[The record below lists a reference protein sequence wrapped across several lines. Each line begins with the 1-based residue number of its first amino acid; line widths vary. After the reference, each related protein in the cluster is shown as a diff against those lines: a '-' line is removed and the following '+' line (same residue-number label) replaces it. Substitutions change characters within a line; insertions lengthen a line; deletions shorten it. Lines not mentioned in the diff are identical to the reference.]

1 MKKNKYIFVL
11 GFILFSALGF
21 GIGFITSRSIDI
33 ALAIQKS
40 DPDQYKVL
48 KTFTDV
54 IGLVEKNYVEP
65 IDFDRVVEG
74 AIKGMLTVL
83 DPHTS
88 YMNKDLYKSLKEETT
103 GEFGGLGIEINVKDQ
118 MLTVVS
124 PIEDSPAFRVGV
136 KSGDQIVKIGDEF
149 TKNLSLEDAV
159 KKMRGPKGTPVKIFV
174 QRKGI
179 KNLLPFLI
187 VRDVIKVKSV
197 RYRNLGPSYGYIRL
211 AQFQD
216 DSSAEFHTAL
226 EKLGGEDGKKL
237 KGLIVDVRNN
247 PGGLLNEAI
256 RISDLFLKEDV
267 VVYTEGRLES
277 QKQKYYAH
285 DDGNEPDYPI
295 ILLVNEGS
303 ASASE
308 IVAGAL
314 QDHKRALV
322 LGKQTFGKGSVQTVL
337 PMEDG
342 DALRLTTALYYTKNG
357 RSIQAEGI
365 KPDLEVELK
374 PLKEEKE
381 KEGVLLPRIKE
392 KDLPGAI
399 KNPVNKDENAP
410 LSPDSEIESET
421 PQEPLTIK
429 SFMEMNIDEL
439 LKIDNQISEA
449 LKLLKEWDASVE
461 NKSRPT
467 DPATQ
472 MIKSEKAKAD
482 SPVPEKVKK

>member
-1 MKKNKYIFVL
+1 MKKKSLSWFVTFIFFSAVGFGL
-11 GFILFSALGF
+11 GFMS
-21 GIGFITSRSIDI
+21 SNSINV
-33 ALAIQKS
+33 AQAVQGS
-40 DPDQYKVL
+40 GSDQYRVL

-65 IDFDRVVEG
+65 VDLDKIVEG

-103 GEFGGLGIEINVKDQ
+103 GEFGGLGIEINVKDGL
-118 MLTVVS
+118 LTVVS
-124 PIEDSPAFRVGV
+124 PIEDSPAFRAGV
-136 KSGDQIVKIGDEF
+136 KSGDQIIKIGEEY

-159 KKMRGPKGTPVKIFV
+159 KKMRGPKGTPVKIYV
-174 QRKGI
+174 QRKGR
-179 KNLLPFLI
+179 KDLLPFSI

-197 RYRNLGPSYGYIRL
+197 RFRNLGNSYGYVRL

-216 DSSAEFHTAL
+216 GSSSEFHAAL
-226 EKLGGEDGKKL
+226 EKLQGKDGTNL

-256 RISDLFLKEDV
+256 RISDLFLKEGV

-322 LGKQTFGKGSVQTVL
+322 LGKQSFGKGSVQTVL

-365 KPDLEVELK
+365 KPDIEVELK
-374 PLKEEKE
+374 IQKEEGKGA
-381 KEGVLLPRIKE
+381 GVPFPRIKE

-399 KNPVNKDENAP
+399 KNPLKKEAEPKIEEIIEDK
-410 LSPDSEIESET
+410 SEPEDVA
-421 PQEPLTIK
+421 EPVTIK
-429 SFMEMNIDEL
+429 SFMEMDLDAL
-439 LKIDNQISEA
+439 LKLDNQISEA
-449 LKLLKEWDASVE
+449 LKLLKTWNAFQEAPGSGPKE
-461 NKSRPT
+461 TPIPSPTKSG
-467 DPATQ
+467 
-472 MIKSEKAKAD
+472 
-482 SPVPEKVKK
+482 V

>member
-1 MKKNKYIFVL
+1 MKKNKIYLILTFV
-11 GFILFSALGF
+11 ICSALGF
-21 GIGFITSRSIDI
+21 TAGFLSSRNIDFAQ
-33 ALAIQKS
+33 ALQLDGS
-40 DPDQYKVL
+40 DDYKIL

-54 IGLVEKNYVEP
+54 IGLVEKNYVEKV
-65 IDFDRVVEG
+65 DLNNLVEG
-74 AIKGMLTVL
+74 AIKGMLLVL

-88 YMNKDLYKSLKEETT
+88 YMNKELYKSLKEETA
-103 GEFGGLGIEINVKDQ
+103 GEFGGLGIEINVKDG

-149 TKNLSLEDAV
+149 TKNLTLEDAV
-159 KKMRGPKGTPVKIFV
+159 KKMRGPKGTSVKIFV
-174 QRKGI
+174 ARKGR
-179 KNLLPFLI
+179 KDLLPFSI

-197 RYRNLGPSYGYIRL
+197 RYRNLGAGYGYIRL

-216 DSSAEFHTAL
+216 ASSSEFQNAL
-226 EKLGGEDGKKL
+226 QKLGGEDGKGI
-237 KGLIVDVRNN
+237 KGLIIDVRNN

-256 RISDLFLKEDV
+256 RIADLFLKEGV

-285 DDGNEPDYPI
+285 DDSNEPEYPI

-308 IVAGAL
+308 IIAGAL

-365 KPDLEVELK
+365 KPDIEVELK
-374 PLKEEKE
+374 TQKEESK
-381 KEGVLLPRIKE
+381 KDKQGVVLPRIKE

-399 KNPVNKDENAP
+399 KNPLHKD
-410 LSPDSEIESET
+410 DSVT
-421 PQEPLTIK
+421 PNTDSQDDKDQEVDVQEPLTMK
-429 SFMEMNIDEL
+429 SFMEMDLDQL
-439 LKIDNQISEA
+439 LKLDNQIGEA
-449 LKLLKEWDASVE
+449 LNLLKTW
-461 NKSRPT
+461 NTFK
-467 DPATQ
+467 
-472 MIKSEKAKAD
+472 D
-482 SPVPEKVKK
+482 SPRNVLKDNATPSPSASPEASK